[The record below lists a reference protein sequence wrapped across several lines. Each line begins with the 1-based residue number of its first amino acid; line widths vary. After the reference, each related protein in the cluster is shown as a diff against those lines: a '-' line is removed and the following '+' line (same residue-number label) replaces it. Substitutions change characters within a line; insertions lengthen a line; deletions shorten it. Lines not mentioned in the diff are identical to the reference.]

1 MKKVKIIII
10 FLILFFGL
18 GFSIVKAETPI
29 SDTASI
35 DTTDASN
42 TEITVDEATAANVL
56 NKPKTAEAD
65 VLRVLDQ
72 KITIRENGSK
82 AIQQNLEL
90 GILTGPFKGQKEIYT
105 GISGIDVVSSNVYKA
120 NDKVLVSYNRDETG
134 NYVFYVTDYVR
145 TTSLLWLTLFFI
157 AVVLMVGGKKGLL
170 ALFSLVISFFVIIKV
185 LVPMVFAGWDP
196 LLAGIIISFLILFG
210 LIYLTE
216 GWNKKS
222 HISVLSIAISL
233 IVTSGLALI
242 FGYFSRLS
250 GASNEEVVFL
260 IDAIKIPINFHNL
273 LLAAIIIGTL
283 GVLDDVVVG
292 QVESVEQIRSAN
304 SNLKDTQVFGMAMNI
319 GRAHLGAI
327 INTLFLAYVSAA
339 LPLILLFSIHQEPFL
354 TVSQVINNEDIATE
368 IVRTLVGVISLCLSA
383 PIATI
388 LAVKYLKTK
397 KAQK

>member
-1 MKKVKIIII
+1 MKKIITIV
-10 FLILFFGL
+10 ILFTLFLGL
-18 GFSIVKAETPI
+18 SFNVVKADATSTDVGI
-29 SDTASI
+29 SDASSSDSTVSDAMTA
-35 DTTDASN
+35 N
-42 TEITVDEATAANVL
+42 NLE
-56 NKPKTAEAD
+56 KPKTAEAN
-65 VLRVLDQ
+65 VLKILDE
-72 KITIRENGSK
+72 KTTIRENGSDS
-82 AIQQNLEL
+82 IQQNLEL
-90 GILTGPFKGQKEIYT
+90 GILTGPLKGQTEVYT
-105 GISGIDVVSSNVYKA
+105 GIAGIDVVSSNVYKV

-157 AVVLMVGGKKGLL
+157 AVVLVIGGRTGLM
-170 ALFSLVISFFVIIKV
+170 ALFSLVVSFFVIIKV
-185 LVPMVFAGWDP
+185 LVPLVFAGYDP
-196 LLAGIIISFLILFG
+196 LIVGIGISFLILFA

-216 GWNKKS
+216 GWNKKA
-222 HISVLSIAISL
+222 HLSVLSIAVSL
-233 IVTSGLALI
+233 LVTAGLALL
-242 FGYFSRLS
+242 FGHLSRLS
-250 GASNEEVVFL
+250 GSSNEEVVFL

-304 SNLKDTQVFGMAMNI
+304 SNLKDTEVFKMSMNI

-354 TVSQVINNEDIATE
+354 TATQVINNEDIATE

-388 LAVKYLKTK
+388 LAVKYLKK
-397 KAQK
+397 KVKKL

>member
-1 MKKVKIIII
+1 MKILKTSLII
-10 FLILFFGL
+10 LILFL
-18 GFSIVKAETPI
+18 GFNL
-29 SDTASI
+29 TAALAVDSSVT
-35 DTTDASN
+35 DTTGDVPTTIN
-42 TEITVDEATAANVL
+42 LD
-56 NKPKTAEAD
+56 KPKTAEAQI
-65 VLRVLDQ
+65 LKVLDQ
-72 KITIRENGSK
+72 KETLRENGSK

-90 GILTGPFKGQKEIYT
+90 GILTGPLKGQTKIYT

-134 NYVFYVTDYVR
+134 EYVFYVTDYVR
-145 TTSLLWLTLFFI
+145 TNSLLWLTIFFVI
-157 AVVLMVGGKKGLL
+157 VVLLIGGKKGAM
-170 ALFSLVISFFVIIKV
+170 ALMSLIISFFVIIKI
-185 LVPMVFAGWDP
+185 LVPLVFAGYDP
-196 LLAGIIISFLILFG
+196 LLVGIFISFLILFA

-216 GWNKKS
+216 GWNKKA
-222 HISVLSIAISL
+222 HLSVLSIAVSL
-233 IVTSGLALI
+233 VVTASLALL
-242 FGYFSRLS
+242 FGYLSRLS

-260 IDAIKIPINFHNL
+260 IDAIKVPINFHNL

-304 SNLKDTQVFGMAMNI
+304 STLKDGQVFKMSMNI

-354 TVSQVINNEDIATE
+354 TVAQVINNEDIATE

-383 PIATI
+383 PIATF
-388 LAVKYLKTK
+388 LAVKYLKIK
-397 KAQK
+397 GGK

>member
-1 MKKVKIIII
+1 MKKIKIIII
-10 FLILFFGL
+10 LLVL
-18 GFSIVKAETPI
+18 AFSFST
-29 SDTASI
+29 SI
-35 DTTDASN
+35 ALADGEDVSTSTD
-42 TEITVDEATAANVL
+42 IANL
-56 NKPKTAEAD
+56 DKPKTAEAD
-65 VLRVLDQ
+65 VLKVLDQ
-72 KITIRENGSK
+72 KESFRENGSK
-82 AIQQNLEL
+82 LVQQNLEL
-90 GILTGPFKGQKEIYT
+90 GILTGPLKGQTETYT
-105 GISGIDVVSSNVYKA
+105 GISGIDVVSSNVYHA
-120 NDKVLVSYNRDETG
+120 GDKVLVSYNRDETG

-145 TTSLLWLTLFFI
+145 TNSLLWLTIFFV
-157 AVVLMVGGKKGLL
+157 AVVLLIGGRTGLM
-170 ALFSLVISFFVIIKV
+170 ALFSLVVSFFVIVKI
-185 LVPMVFAGWDP
+185 LVPLVFAGYDP
-196 LLAGIIISFLILFG
+196 LVVGIGISFLILFA

-233 IVTSGLALI
+233 IVTASLALF
-242 FGYFSRLS
+242 FGYWSRLS
-250 GASNEEVVFL
+250 GSSNEEVDFL
-260 IDAIKIPINFHNL
+260 IDAIKVPINFHNL

-292 QVESVEQIRSAN
+292 QVEAVQQIRAAN
-304 SNLKDTQVFGMAMNI
+304 ANLKSGEVFKMAMNI

-354 TVSQVINNEDIATE
+354 TTAQVINNEDIATE

-397 KAQK
+397 ISK

>member
-1 MKKVKIIII
+1 MKKYIKI
-10 FLILFFGL
+10 FAATLLMFFCL
-18 GFSIVKAETPI
+18 SLNAAKAEEINIDATSSDLSVTDI
-29 SDTASI
+29 SA
-35 DTTDASN
+35 
-42 TEITVDEATAANVL
+42 
-56 NKPKTAEAD
+56 KPKTAEAQ

-72 KITIRENGSK
+72 KETLRENGSK
-82 AIQQNLEL
+82 AVQQNLEL
-90 GILTGPFKGQKEIYT
+90 GILSGPLKGQTETYI
-105 GISGIDVVSSNVYKA
+105 GISGIDVVSSRVYKV

-134 NYVFYVTDYVR
+134 AYIFYVTDYVR
-145 TTSLLWLTLFFI
+145 TNSLFWLTIFFI
-157 AVVLMVGGKKGLL
+157 VVVLFVGGKKGAM
-170 ALFSLVISFFVIIKV
+170 ALFSLVISFFVIIKI
-185 LVPMVFAGWDP
+185 LVPLVFAGYDP
-196 LLAGIIISFLILFG
+196 LLVGIFISFLILFA

-233 IVTSGLALI
+233 ITTAGLALI
-242 FGYFSRLS
+242 FGYVSRLS

-260 IDAIKIPINFHNL
+260 IDAIKVPINFHNL

-292 QVESVEQIRSAN
+292 QVESVEQIREAN
-304 SNLKDTQVFGMAMNI
+304 SKLKDSQVFKMSMNI

-354 TVSQVINNEDIATE
+354 TVTQVINNEDIATE

-388 LAVKYLKTK
+388 LAVKYLKNKTVK
-397 KAQK
+397 

>member
-1 MKKVKIIII
+1 M
-10 FLILFFGL
+10 FGSLSL
-18 GFSIVKAETPI
+18 GGTKAAA
-29 SDTASI
+29 D
-35 DTTDASN
+35 DAAVN
-42 TEITVDEATAANVL
+42 LD
-56 NKPKTAEAD
+56 KPKTAEAE
-65 VLRVLDQ
+65 VLKVLDQ
-72 KITIRENGSK
+72 KETVRENGSK

-90 GILTGPFKGQKEIYT
+90 GILTGPLKGQTEVFT
-105 GISGIDVVSSNVYKA
+105 GISGVDVVSSNVYKV

-134 NYVFYVTDYVR
+134 QYVFYVTDYVR
-145 TTSLLWLTLFFI
+145 TTSLLWLTILFVI
-157 AVVLMVGGKKGLL
+157 VVLLIGGRTGIM
-170 ALFSLVISFFVIIKV
+170 ALTSLVISFFVIIKI
-185 LVPMVFAGWDP
+185 LVPLVFAGFDP
-196 LLAGIIISFLILFG
+196 LIVGILVSFLILFA

-233 IVTSGLALI
+233 IVTASLALL
-242 FGYFSRLS
+242 FGYVSRLS
-250 GASNEEVVFL
+250 GSSNEEVVFL

-292 QVESVEQIRSAN
+292 QVESVQQIREAN
-304 SNLKDTQVFGMAMNI
+304 SELRDLQVFRMAMNI

-383 PIATI
+383 PIATL
-388 LAVKYLKTK
+388 LAVKYLNKKKTK
-397 KAQK
+397 

>member
-1 MKKVKIIII
+1 MKLLKKLLLI
-10 FLILFFGL
+10 ILFFGL
-18 GFSIVKAETPI
+18 SVSSVRA
-29 SDTASI
+29 
-35 DTTDASN
+35 
-42 TEITVDEATAANVL
+42 EATSAEVL
-56 NKPKTAEAD
+56 DKPKTAEAQ
-65 VLRVLDQ
+65 VLKVLDQ
-72 KITIRENGSK
+72 KESFRENGSK
-82 AIQQNLEL
+82 LVQQNLEL
-90 GILTGPFKGQKEIYT
+90 GILTGPLKGQTETYT
-105 GISGIDVVSSNVYKA
+105 GISGIDVVSSNVYHV

-134 NYVFYVTDYVR
+134 QYVFYVTDYVR

-157 AVVLMVGGKKGLL
+157 AVVLLIGGRTGVM
-170 ALFSLVISFFVIIKV
+170 ALVSLTISFFVIIKV
-185 LVPMVFAGWDP
+185 LVPLVFAGYDP
-196 LLAGIIISFLILFG
+196 LVVGILVSFLILFA

-222 HISVLSIAISL
+222 HISVLSIALSL
-233 IVTSGLALI
+233 IMTASLALL
-242 FGYFSRLS
+242 FGYLSRLS
-250 GASNEEVVFL
+250 GSSNEEVVFL

-304 SNLKDTQVFGMAMNI
+304 PNLNNVQVFAMAMNI

-383 PIATI
+383 PIATF

-397 KAQK
+397 TSK

>member
-1 MKKVKIIII
+1 MKKIKIIII
-10 FLILFFGL
+10 FLVLFFGAS
-18 GFSIVKAETPI
+18 FNIVKAETVSP
-29 SDTASI
+29 DTTSGDTTSI
-35 DTTDASN
+35 DASS
-42 TEITVDEATAANVL
+42 TELAVIDATAANVA

-65 VLRVLDQ
+65 VLKVLDQ
-72 KITIRENGSK
+72 RETIRENGSK

-90 GILTGPFKGQKEIYT
+90 GILTGPLKGQTEIYT
-105 GISGIDVVSSNVYKA
+105 GISGIDVVSSNVYKV
-120 NDKVLVSYNRDETG
+120 NDKVLVTYNRDETG
-134 NYVFYVTDYVR
+134 SYVFYVTDYVR
-145 TTSLLWLTLFFI
+145 TTSLFWLTIFFI
-157 AVVLMVGGKKGLL
+157 IVVLSVGGKKGLL

-185 LVPMVFAGWDP
+185 LVPLVFAGYDP
-196 LLAGIIISFLILFG
+196 LLVGVVISFLILFA

-216 GWNKKS
+216 GWNKKA
-222 HISVLSIAISL
+222 HISVSSIAISL
-233 IVTSGLALI
+233 IVTAGFALL

-250 GASNEEVVFL
+250 GTSNEEVVFL

-304 SNLKDTQVFGMAMNI
+304 SNLNDTQVFGMAMNI

-388 LAVKYLKTK
+388 LAVKYLKLK
-397 KAQK
+397 K